1 MATDKFS
8 TYSLLLDRT
17 AKKVKQFAQFCFNAG
32 NFGVTV
38 DQWTVLK
45 NLWKHP
51 DLSQRELAAYC
62 QKDQS
67 TLTRIVDILV
77 TKKLVERK
85 THPQDRR
92 SFILHLTDQG
102 EEKVKQLNEK
112 VMEIRMKAWQNLDES
127 DFEDLKRILNTI
139 YENLDTELSGNKRA
153 LNNHGIQSNES

>member
-17 AKKVKQFAQFCFNAG
+17 AKKVKQYAQFCFNAG

-45 NLWKHP
+45 NLWKYR

-62 QKDQS
+62 QKDQP

-92 SFILHLTDQG
+92 SFILYLTAQG
-102 EEKVKQLNEK
+102 EEKVKHLNEQ
-112 VMEIRMKAWQNLDES
+112 VMDIRMKAWQNLDES

-139 YENLDTELSGNKRA
+139 YENLDMELTASKRA
-153 LNNHGIQSNES
+153 LSTDTIQTNES